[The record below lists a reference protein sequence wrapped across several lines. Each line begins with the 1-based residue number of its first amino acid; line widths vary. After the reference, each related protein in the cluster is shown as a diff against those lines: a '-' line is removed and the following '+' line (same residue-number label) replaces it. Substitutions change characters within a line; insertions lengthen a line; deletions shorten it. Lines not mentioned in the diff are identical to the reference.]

1 MMDKEKI
8 VFMLDNIGDL
18 LPFEGKEL
26 KLVFAFARIAKLDDE
41 NRLCVRID
49 DDTREKI
56 NSMGL
61 RATGASLALYASRLY
76 RYGVLFRLR
85 KGVYQINPRYICWI
99 NTKAENKE

>member
-1 MMDKEKI
+1 MIDEEKI
-8 VFMLDNIGDL
+8 VFMLDHIGDL
-18 LPFEGKEL
+18 LSLEGKEL
-26 KLVFAFARIAKLDDE
+26 KLVFAFARIAKLDDK
-41 NRLCVRID
+41 NRLCVCID

-85 KGVYQINPRYICWI
+85 KGVYQINPRYICWFD
-99 NTKAENKE
+99 TKRKKE